1 MENLF
6 LGAPGYFSFNR
17 TGKKSY
23 KMHPLLLYFLK
34 QRTVYTS
41 DGSGPTLYCGVLHQ
55 IFTEAQVGDRHGAR
69 WWDLQAHS

>member
-1 MENLF
+1 
-6 LGAPGYFSFNR
+6 
-17 TGKKSY
+17 
-23 KMHPLLLYFLK
+23 MHPLLLYFLK